1 MRLPRFRR
9 ESDEAAHAR
18 VFNDLLGLIE
28 EHGWAVRNVMA
39 GTAAEEVCF
48 SYTIGLSAF
57 GHPEVII
64 LGMPYESAQDF
75 LNLIGDEVRGGS
87 RYEHGTVTGEFTDDD
102 APVVFIQAEDT
113 DRLTAVEDV
122 YGRVNALQMIWPD
135 SAGRLPWQEGYRNSL
150 GAQPLLGPLPGA

>member
-1 MRLPRFRR
+1 MRFPRFRR

-18 VFNDLLGLIE
+18 VFTDLLGLIE

-39 GTAAEEVCF
+39 GTAADEVCF
-48 SYTIGLSAF
+48 SYTVGLTAF

-64 LGMPYESAQDF
+64 LGMPYESAQEF
-75 LNLIGDEVRGGS
+75 LNLIGDEVRRGS
-87 RYEHGTVTGEFTDDD
+87 RYEHGTVTGEFTDD
-102 APVVFIQAEDT
+102 ARVVFIHAENT

-122 YGRVNALQMIWPD
+122 YGRVNALQLIWPD
-135 SAGRLPWQEGYRNSL
+135 STGRLPWQQGDRNSL